1 LRDEQKNL
9 AGAKDRPD
17 LDQVWENV
25 QAKLAGK
32 QPMYEKYALTLTSFF
47 VVMKEHFFPAGNP
60 AGGLV
65 TRTAY
70 NYLGEGCMIVYLAV
84 WTRFSSIS
92 NSVHRM
98 YTQQSPS
105 FKAEFNCSVRAA
117 Q

>member
-1 LRDEQKNL
+1 VQKTDPTSIRF
-9 AGAKDRPD
+9 GKTCR
-17 LDQVWENV
+17 QSSSE
-25 QAKLAGK
+25 K

-98 YTQQSPS
+98 YTQQ
-105 FKAEFNCSVRAA
+105 
-117 Q
+117 